1 MLHLIRNVDDF
12 PCQSFFSCYSALV
25 ADLIGTN
32 VSDLVAF
39 ALSSGSIIGLNK
51 DDEETQAMRLAKG
64 LLPWERPINQGSLL
78 LKLAFDLAL
87 HSPEA
92 IFAAESL
99 KPIQQGVGAKRGM
112 EMIAHV
118 CSALYSEGYAI
129 LKMDATNG
137 FQEIKRSNLHRAV
150 AKKCPSLLSLFKK

>member
-64 LLPWERPINQGSLL
+64 LLPRERPIN
-78 LKLAFDLAL
+78 
-87 HSPEA
+87 
-92 IFAAESL
+92 
-99 KPIQQGVGAKRGM
+99 
-112 EMIAHV
+112 
-118 CSALYSEGYAI
+118 
-129 LKMDATNG
+129 
-137 FQEIKRSNLHRAV
+137 
-150 AKKCPSLLSLFKK
+150 